1 MNEAFLVLVL
11 DISASP
17 PAVLGASIF
26 SEDQPTLGMNR
37 RCFTIHHDRAPT
49 YDDAH
54 ASVRDAIARHP
65 FFAWVRPIFRDR
77 DGSNPFAPAAP
88 AQDDGGE

>member
-17 PAVLGASIF
+17 PTVVCASIF
-26 SEDQPTLGMNR
+26 SEPWPTLTGRR
-37 RCFTIHHDRAPT
+37 RCFTIHRE
-49 YDDAH
+49 DAKTFDA
-54 ASVRDAIARHP
+54 ASAAVRHVIEHHP
-65 FFAWVRPIFRDR
+65 FFAWVRPIFRER

-88 AQDDGGE
+88 ARDDGGE

>member
-1 MNEAFLVLVL
+1 MREAFLVLVL

-37 RCFTIHHDRAPT
+37 RCFTIHSDLAPT
-49 YDDAH
+49 YGEAYV
-54 ASVRDAIARHP
+54 SVRDAIASHP
-65 FFAWVRPIFRDR
+65 FFAWVRPIFQER
-77 DGSNPFAPAAP
+77 DGSNPFAANAP
-88 AQDDGGE
+88 TRDAGGE